1 MSISLLLL
9 PVALA
14 LRAIVGKDKLEEWA
28 ASSQNKVPTNFKD
41 GNELE
46 RFVIGAGYDAEKWGS
61 SYKTHLQ
68 GEKDFFFWD
77 LIDGQWVAVFRKSTP
92 DDVLN
97 RFIKAVEKR
106 ADRKIFYA
114 TNDSTSQS
122 VKSAKTIEPME
133 STKSEVFPTN
143 FRDKNLLRQTLIK
156 FGMLPKETINGEL
169 ICNVGPTSLC
179 FFPSDDGSF
188 FVEVNAKELK
198 LIYNSLSTIDED
210 YKLQIQKE
218 TLESL
223 KQRAK
228 ERNLVIESEEV
239 QEDNS
244 ILLTLTINN

>member
-14 LRAIVGKDKLEEWA
+14 LTAIVGIDKLEEWA
-28 ASSQNKVPTNFKD
+28 ASSQNKVPTNFINS
-41 GNELE
+41 NELE
-46 RFVIGAGYDAEKWGS
+46 FCVRGAGYDAEKWGN

-68 GEKDFFFWD
+68 GEQDFFFWN

-97 RFIKAVEKR
+97 RFIKAVERR
-106 ADRKIFYA
+106 AGRKVFGT
-114 TNDSTSQS
+114 TNDLTSPL
-122 VKSAKTIEPME
+122 VKLAKPVE
-133 STKSEVFPTN
+133 SIKTEVFPTS
-143 FRDKNLLRQTLIK
+143 FRDENLLRKTLIK
-156 FGMLPKETINGEL
+156 FGMVPKKTEKGEL
-169 ICNVGPTSLC
+169 ICNIGPASLR

-188 FVEVNAKELK
+188 FVEVNARELK

-210 YKLQIQKE
+210 YKHQIQKE

-228 ERNLVIESEEV
+228 ERNLVIESEEM

>member
-1 MSISLLLL
+1 MSINLLLL

-14 LRAIVGKDKLEEWA
+14 LTAIVGEDKLEEWA

-46 RFVIGAGYDAEKWGS
+46 RFVIGAGYDAQELGN

-106 ADRKIFYA
+106 AGRKIFYT
-114 TNDSTSQS
+114 TNDLTNQS
-122 VKSAKTIEPME
+122 FKPVE
-133 STKSEVFPTN
+133 STKSEVFPTS

-156 FGMLPKETINGEL
+156 FGMLPKETTNGEL